1 MYALPSIT
9 CVRSVVPILAETNDA
24 SEASERVTAVVAV
37 ASVALRPFDSP
48 ATVIVVSKGTTVS
61 TTRSVADVVVALPAR
76 SVTRATRSYVPSLV
90 VGRSMLTEVA
100 SAVSVPE
107 ATTPPFISSSTVAPS
122 SAPASFATLTVTVGV
137 SSLVVIVEPPAMLTP
152 LGATTSVVVT
162 VKNNPALLLL
172 DRESEVISAVIAF
185 APPVPRS
192 A

>member
-1 MYALPSIT
+1 M
-9 CVRSVVPILAETNDA
+9 PILAETNDA
-24 SEASERVTAVVAV
+24 SEASERVTAVIAV

-48 ATVIVVSKGTTVS
+48 ATVIVVSAGATVP
-61 TTRSVADVVVALPAR
+61 TIRSVAAVVVTLPAT

-107 ATTPPFISSSTVAPS
+107 ATTPPFTSSSTVAPS

-137 SSLVVIVEPPAMLTP
+137 SSLVVIVEPPSMLTP

-172 DRESEVISAVIAF
+172 DREPEVISAVRAF
-185 APPVPRS
+185 APSPPS
-192 A
+192 SF